1 MAVAEIHHDATLTPS
16 KQALIEGWMGAQ
28 RWYTAKGSTPRTR
41 RVRSFR
47 FDDPAGEVGI
57 ETIVVSDESGDEPVV
72 YQVPLTYRGAPA
84 EGLDHA
90 LVGTMEHSVLGTRW
104 VYDAC
109 HDPVYATQLL
119 AALQGEVR
127 AASSSES
134 GAVDPSI
141 TGIRHPQWSATATV
155 TSARVLTGEQS
166 NTSIILDCSLEDG
179 SSKPLICKVFRTLQP
194 GANPDIE
201 LQSAL
206 REAGNDRVPEVVGH
220 LAGTW
225 ADSSGEDVEADLAFA
240 QEFLPGTRDAWR
252 EALDAVDAGTDFA
265 DAARALGAA
274 TAEVHVALAESFG
287 TERTTREA
295 GSRLMAEMAGR
306 ARSAAGQAAQ
316 LGDYLP
322 RIDDLYADAAEQP
335 WPPLQRIHGDYHL
348 GQVLHSAERG
358 WILLD
363 FEGEPMRPL
372 AERRRP
378 DQWLRDVAGMLRSF
392 DYAGG
397 SAEQAAPGRSA
408 RGWVEACRT
417 AFLEGYA
424 EQSGTDPRS
433 YGSVL
438 TAFELDKA
446 LYEVVYEAANRPT
459 WISIPLHAIDRLLAT
474 RPAGDGAG
482 QSESAVQEDQ

>member
-1 MAVAEIHHDATLTPS
+1 VAEIHHGATLTPT
-16 KQALIEGWMGAQ
+16 KQALIEGWIGAQ
-28 RWYTAKGSTPRTR
+28 RWYAAKGSTPRTR
-41 RVRSFR
+41 RLRSFR

-57 ETIVVSDESGDEPVV
+57 ATIIVADESGPDPVV
-72 YQVPLTYRGAPA
+72 YQVPLTYRGAPVD
-84 EGLDHA
+84 GLEHA

-109 HDPVYATQLL
+109 HDPVYATQLVS
-119 AALQGEVR
+119 AIQGGVR
-127 AASSSES
+127 AVSSSETDT
-134 GAVDPSI
+134 VDPSI
-141 TGIRHPQWSATATV
+141 TGTRHPQWLATATV
-155 TSARVLTGEQS
+155 RSAKVLTGEQS
-166 NTSIILDCSLEDG
+166 NTSIILDCETDDG
-179 SSKPLICKVFRTLQP
+179 ASKPLICKLFRMVQP
-194 GANPDIE
+194 GHNPDVE

-206 REAGNDRVPEVVGH
+206 RSAGSDRVPEVVGQ
-220 LAGTW
+220 LTGTW
-225 ADSSGEDVEADLAFA
+225 ADGSGEDVEFDLAFA

-252 EALDAVDAGTDFA
+252 EALDAVNAGTDFSA
-265 DAARALGAA
+265 SARALGEA

-287 TERTTREA
+287 TEDTTHEA
-295 GSRLMAEMAGR
+295 GSRLMSEMRRR
-306 ARSAAGQAAQ
+306 ARSAAAQAAQ
-316 LGDYLP
+316 LDHYLP
-322 RIDDLYADAAEQP
+322 RIDALYADAAEAP

-348 GQVLHSAERG
+348 GQVLHSAQRG

-397 SAEQAAPGRSA
+397 SAEQSDPDRSA
-408 RGWVEACRT
+408 RDWVEACRT

-459 WISIPLHAIDRLLAT
+459 WITIPLQAIDRLLAT
-474 RPAGDGAG
+474 DPAGNAAR
-482 QSESAVQEDQ
+482 SPAPQEDQ